1 MIEWISKAIA
11 YSLNAT
17 NIIYNKLSDFIR
29 SRASISKKLKEDL
42 DKMLKSSSDTFYV
55 DTSAYNKILAKNGLL
70 FSYYMG
76 GNLGA
81 KEIEGTDA
89 LMNRLSVAIAITKS
103 KLEVQNFLKIFQD
116 ILKEFSISRLPNVV
130 KDGDKTISIVSDG
143 KDINGVEKFLTD
155 IVFGKLGRSMTV
167 GDFRG
172 VWLPSML
179 TTGESELDR
188 NKEISI
194 NEFNYSKTRM
204 IIHSAYNTKTG
215 RFADYAS
222 FILYSKQ
229 NLSIAAL
236 SAVELDFS
244 NSAKD
249 LEINTAISTGNI
261 KPYLFKKEIE
271 ELYKSVE
278 KSIEVL
284 KKMPSESSSRLDKIN
299 KYLKDNI
306 ESMKKEGMAEGD
318 NHGAIFNPELKMK
331 LKMIIQQQFF
341 FPSIV
346 SMTVVGIVWSFV
358 FNPTRGILNHML
370 DLFHLSTWK
379 HAWLGEGKTALWCIG
394 AALVWQ
400 AIGYYMVMHVASIDG
415 ISQEV
420 YEAASIDGA
429 TGVQKFF
436 RITIPLLRRS
446 IGTTYILSL
455 SGTINL
461 SFTLSNVMTGGGPNG
476 ASSVL
481 LQYMYTQGM
490 RNANFGYAMA
500 IAMFTLI
507 LAIVLA
513 MISKKVSSEKE

>member
-1 MIEWISKAIA
+1 VVKKPRLFIALCTLPALILTIVFMIVPMVNAI
-11 YSLNAT
+11 Y
-17 NIIYNKLSDFIR
+17 LSFT
-29 SRASISKKLKEDL
+29 
-42 DKMLKSSSDTFYV
+42 SST
-55 DTSAYNKILAKNGLL
+55 A
-70 FSYYMG
+70 
-76 GNLGA
+76 
-81 KEIEGTDA
+81 
-89 LMNRLSVAIAITKS
+89 LSVGFNS
-103 KLEVQNFLKIFQD
+103 KFVFLDNYKYMFQD
-116 ILKEFSISRLPNVV
+116 
-130 KDGDKTISIVSDG
+130 KD
-143 KDINGVEKFLTD
+143 FL
-155 IVFGKLGRSMTV
+155 
-167 GDFRG
+167 
-172 VWLPSML
+172 
-179 TTGESELDR
+179 
-188 NKEISI
+188 
-194 NEFNYSKTRM
+194 
-204 IIHSAYNTKTG
+204 
-215 RFADYAS
+215 
-222 FILYSKQ
+222 Q
-229 NLSIAAL
+229 
-236 SAVELDFS
+236 
-244 NSAKD
+244 
-249 LEINTAISTGNI
+249 
-261 KPYLFKKEIE
+261 
-271 ELYKSVE
+271 E
-278 KSIEVL
+278 KSFYRTV
-284 KKMPSESSSRLDKIN
+284 
-299 KYLKDNI
+299 
-306 ESMKKEGMAEGD
+306 
-318 NHGAIFNPELKMK
+318 
-331 LKMIIQQQFF
+331 FF

>member
-1 MIEWISKAIA
+1 MIVPMVNAIYLSFTSSTALSVGFNSKFVFLDNYKYMFQDKDFLQALFNTLKLMLVIPA
-11 YSLNAT
+11 VTIFLSLVFA
-17 NIIYNKLSDFIR
+17 FILTQGQ
-29 SRASISKKLKEDL
+29 LKE
-42 DKMLKSSSDTFYV
+42 KSFY
-55 DTSAYNKILAKNGLL
+55 
-70 FSYYMG
+70 
-76 GNLGA
+76 
-81 KEIEGTDA
+81 
-89 LMNRLSVAIAITKS
+89 R
-103 KLEVQNFLKIFQD
+103 
-116 ILKEFSISRLPNVV
+116 
-130 KDGDKTISIVSDG
+130 
-143 KDINGVEKFLTD
+143 
-155 IVFGKLGRSMTV
+155 TV
-167 GDFRG
+167 
-172 VWLPSML
+172 
-179 TTGESELDR
+179 
-188 NKEISI
+188 
-194 NEFNYSKTRM
+194 
-204 IIHSAYNTKTG
+204 
-215 RFADYAS
+215 
-222 FILYSKQ
+222 
-229 NLSIAAL
+229 
-236 SAVELDFS
+236 
-244 NSAKD
+244 
-249 LEINTAISTGNI
+249 
-261 KPYLFKKEIE
+261 
-271 ELYKSVE
+271 
-278 KSIEVL
+278 
-284 KKMPSESSSRLDKIN
+284 
-299 KYLKDNI
+299 
-306 ESMKKEGMAEGD
+306 
-318 NHGAIFNPELKMK
+318 
-331 LKMIIQQQFF
+331 FF

-370 DLFHLSTWK
+370 DLFHFSTWK

-400 AIGYYMVMHVASIDG
+400 AIGG

>member
-1 MIEWISKAIA
+1 MIVPMVNAIYLSFTSSTALSVGFNSKFVFLDNYKYMFQDKDFLQALFNTLKLMLVIPA
-11 YSLNAT
+11 VTIFLSLVFA
-17 NIIYNKLSDFIR
+17 FILTQGQ
-29 SRASISKKLKEDL
+29 LKE
-42 DKMLKSSSDTFYV
+42 KSFY
-55 DTSAYNKILAKNGLL
+55 
-70 FSYYMG
+70 
-76 GNLGA
+76 
-81 KEIEGTDA
+81 
-89 LMNRLSVAIAITKS
+89 R
-103 KLEVQNFLKIFQD
+103 
-116 ILKEFSISRLPNVV
+116 
-130 KDGDKTISIVSDG
+130 
-143 KDINGVEKFLTD
+143 
-155 IVFGKLGRSMTV
+155 TV
-167 GDFRG
+167 
-172 VWLPSML
+172 
-179 TTGESELDR
+179 
-188 NKEISI
+188 
-194 NEFNYSKTRM
+194 
-204 IIHSAYNTKTG
+204 
-215 RFADYAS
+215 
-222 FILYSKQ
+222 
-229 NLSIAAL
+229 
-236 SAVELDFS
+236 
-244 NSAKD
+244 
-249 LEINTAISTGNI
+249 
-261 KPYLFKKEIE
+261 
-271 ELYKSVE
+271 
-278 KSIEVL
+278 
-284 KKMPSESSSRLDKIN
+284 
-299 KYLKDNI
+299 
-306 ESMKKEGMAEGD
+306 
-318 NHGAIFNPELKMK
+318 
-331 LKMIIQQQFF
+331 FF

-400 AIGYYMVMHVASIDG
+400 AIGYYMVMHV
-415 ISQEV
+415 
-420 YEAASIDGA
+420 ASIDGA

>member
-1 MIEWISKAIA
+1 MVKKPRLFIALCTLPALILTIVFMIVPMVNAIYLSFTSSTALSVGFNSKFVFLDNYRYMFQDKDFLQALFNTLKLMLVIPA
-11 YSLNAT
+11 VTIFLSLVFA
-17 NIIYNKLSDFIR
+17 FILTQGQ
-29 SRASISKKLKEDL
+29 LKE
-42 DKMLKSSSDTFYV
+42 KSFY
-55 DTSAYNKILAKNGLL
+55 
-70 FSYYMG
+70 
-76 GNLGA
+76 
-81 KEIEGTDA
+81 
-89 LMNRLSVAIAITKS
+89 R
-103 KLEVQNFLKIFQD
+103 
-116 ILKEFSISRLPNVV
+116 
-130 KDGDKTISIVSDG
+130 
-143 KDINGVEKFLTD
+143 
-155 IVFGKLGRSMTV
+155 TV
-167 GDFRG
+167 
-172 VWLPSML
+172 
-179 TTGESELDR
+179 
-188 NKEISI
+188 
-194 NEFNYSKTRM
+194 
-204 IIHSAYNTKTG
+204 
-215 RFADYAS
+215 
-222 FILYSKQ
+222 
-229 NLSIAAL
+229 
-236 SAVELDFS
+236 
-244 NSAKD
+244 
-249 LEINTAISTGNI
+249 
-261 KPYLFKKEIE
+261 
-271 ELYKSVE
+271 
-278 KSIEVL
+278 
-284 KKMPSESSSRLDKIN
+284 
-299 KYLKDNI
+299 
-306 ESMKKEGMAEGD
+306 
-318 NHGAIFNPELKMK
+318 
-331 LKMIIQQQFF
+331 FF

-415 ISQEV
+415 
-420 YEAASIDGA
+420 A

-436 RITIPLLRRS
+436 KITIPLLRRS